1 MKICI
6 DAGHYGKY
14 YNQSPAN
21 RKYYESN
28 IMWKLH
34 LRLKEHLEAYGF
46 EVITT
51 RANIDR
57 DLALTSRGGAS
68 KGCALFISL
77 HSNAV
82 GDRVNDSIDY
92 PVAYVPIS
100 GKGDKIGKLLAECVH
115 KTMGTKQPGRIESRR
130 GENGDYYGV
139 IRGAVAVGTLAV
151 LLEHSFHT
159 HTKMTNWLLN
169 DNNLDKLAAAEAA
182 VIADYFGVKE
192 EKWYRVQ
199 VGAYKEMDNAKAMM
213 AKVKKAGFD
222 AFITAADG
230 WLKVQT
236 GAFSKKENAIA
247 QAALLKKAG
256 FEAFIAGI

>member
-21 RKYYESN
+21 RKYYESQ

-100 GKGDKIGKLLAECVH
+100 RKGDKIGKLLAECVH
-115 KTMGTKQPGRIESRR
+115 KTMGTKQAGRIESRR

-169 DNNLDKLAAAEAA
+169 ENNLDKLAASEAA
-182 VIADYFGVKE
+182 VIADYFGVKT

-213 AKVKKAGFD
+213 AKVKKSGFD

-236 GAFSKKENAIA
+236 GAFAKKENAIA

-256 FEAFIAGI
+256 FEAYIAGI